1 MFYGELRDNLKNIET
16 WDHSVP
22 RTWALLGFSIWQR
35 LRLSPQLLK
44 GNGTVRLQQG
54 PRFSWRPLSLLN
66 CCFLYDHGSLAL
78 PNQSCL
84 LLCYS
89 LEEFLPRNLL
99 FKSASVPAFPRRAN
113 IANLSPFTLGNPI
126 LFDGLCC
133 ALHTCLQYV
142 LFQAHHSLPISHLC
156 ILLNL

>member
-1 MFYGELRDNLKNIET
+1 MTSFCTKDLSIVGVFYLTGST
-16 WDHSVP
+16 SVP
-22 RTWALLGFSIWQR
+22 TVVKGQWYCQIAARSEVLLMASV
-35 LRLSPQLLK
+35 SSQLL
-44 GNGTVRLQQG
+44 
-54 PRFSWRPLSLLN
+54 
-66 CCFLYDHGSLAL
+66 FLVYHGSLAL
-78 PNQSCL
+78 PKQSCL

-133 ALHTCLQYV
+133 ALRTCLQCV
-142 LFQAHHSLPISHLC
+142 LFQAHHSLPIPHLC
-156 ILLNL
+156 ILPNLQ